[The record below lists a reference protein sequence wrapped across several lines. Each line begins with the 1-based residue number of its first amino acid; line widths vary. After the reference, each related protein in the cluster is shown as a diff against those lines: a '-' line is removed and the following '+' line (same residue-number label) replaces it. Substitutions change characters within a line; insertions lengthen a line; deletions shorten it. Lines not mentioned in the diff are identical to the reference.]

1 MYNQESS
8 LETLQ
13 SALAYLTT
21 RYSMTASLQ
30 LQHCPACTAM
40 TVADHLQRLLD
51 HPQVQGS
58 DVLNNT
64 YRGLL
69 HHWEALVEHHERN
82 PLQVIESHR
91 ASRLH

>member
-1 MYNQESS
+1 MLENEPS
-8 LETLQ
+8 LEMLQ

-21 RYSMTASLQ
+21 RYSMTTSLQ

-51 HPQVQGS
+51 HPHVQGS

-69 HHWEALVEHHERN
+69 QHWETLVEHHERN
-82 PLQVIESHR
+82 PRQVLASHNPTQ
-91 ASRLH
+91 LH